1 MAKELIFG
9 ILGGL
14 GLFIYGIWEMSE
26 GLHKA
31 SGERMRK
38 ILHGLTGSPI
48 KGILVGTGITSL
60 IQSSSATT
68 VMVVGFVN
76 AGLMSLIQALG
87 VIFGANIGTTITAQ
101 LIAFK
106 LTDYALP
113 IIGIGMFTML
123 LAKKKTHKYIG
134 EFLLGFGILF
144 LGLNILTNVVKP
156 LGQYPAFNNVL
167 VSFSR
172 NPLLGILAGTVVTA
186 ILQSS
191 SVTTGMVLGLAMVN
205 LIDLRAALPL
215 VLGCD
220 IGTCITALIASVGTN
235 ISARRAAVGHIIFNI
250 IGVIIFLPFLGVF
263 GNVVS
268 HTSGELPRQIANAN
282 TLFKI
287 ITTVIFLPF
296 IGLYASLLSKMI
308 KGKEEEEVEYL
319 PKYLERHLLNTPSIA
334 IDAATREIIR
344 TLGLTQRMVSLA
356 MDSFF
361 KNDSGSLDKISRSEE
376 AVDSLREAITNY
388 LVELMQQE
396 LSQEESIKIPALI
409 HVINDVERIGDHAEN
424 LRELAQ
430 QKIDNKMLFSNMA
443 TEELRKMY
451 EEINRMVSSSIS
463 ALNSNSINEAKLVL
477 GQEIS
482 INTLRDRFKESHVRR
497 LEQGQCKVLS
507 GVVFLDMISNFEKIG
522 DHLTN
527 VAQKVMDGLQWDGRL
542 VSSTKEDKILT
553 VS

>member
-1 MAKELIFG
+1 MSKELIFG
-9 ILGGL
+9 IIGGL

-31 SGERMRK
+31 SGERIRK
-38 ILHGLTGSPI
+38 ILHNLTGSPI
-48 KGILVGTGITSL
+48 RGVLVGAGITSL

-76 AGLMSLIQALG
+76 AGLISLIQALG

-113 IIGIGMFTML
+113 IIGLGMFTMF

-205 LIDLRAALPL
+205 LIDLKAALPL

-220 IGTCITALIASVGTN
+220 IGTCVTALIASVGTN
-235 ISARRAAVGHIIFNI
+235 ISARRAALGHIMFNI
-250 IGVIIFLPFLGVF
+250 IGVLIFLPFLGF
-263 GNVVS
+263 FQNQVS
-268 HTSGELPRQIANAN
+268 HTSGDLPRQIANAN

-287 ITTVIFLPF
+287 INTIIFLPF
-296 IGLYASLLSKMI
+296 VGLYANLLTKLI

-319 PKYLERHLLNTPSIA
+319 PKYLERHLLNTPPIA
-334 IDAATREIIR
+334 IDAATKEIIR
-344 TLGLTQRMVSLA
+344 TLSLTQKMVRMA
-356 MDSFF
+356 MDSFL
-361 KNDSGSLDKISRSEE
+361 KNDAKYLEKVTRSEE
-376 AVDSLREAITNY
+376 AIDSLREAITNY
-388 LVELMQQE
+388 LIELMQQE
-396 LSQEESIKIPALI
+396 LSREESVKIPALI

-424 LRELAQ
+424 LGALAE
-430 QKIDNKMLFSNMA
+430 QKIDNKMLFSDMA
-443 TEELRKMY
+443 IGELKGMY
-451 EEINRMVSSSIS
+451 EEINEMLTSSVE
-463 ALNSNSINEAKLVL
+463 ALRSNSIDKAKLVL
-477 GQEIS
+477 EQES
-482 INTLRDRFKESHVRR
+482 AINILRDTLKENHVRR

-507 GVVFLDMISNFEKIG
+507 GVVFLDTISNFEKIA
-522 DHLTN
+522 DHLNN
-527 VAQKVMDGLQWDGRL
+527 VAQKVMDGLQWDGGR
-542 VSSTKEDKILT
+542 SAH
-553 VS
+553 